1 MRVQLS
7 STSPFIVCDKFVV
20 HGLFRHMKSFHLT
33 TESLLQD
40 LLVEQKTEASVEEHS
55 SLESFR
61 KALEDLK
68 ADIASG
74 KVPYSSVSSFL
85 DESDPR
91 IVLRKA
97 NAKFAASKRSPE
109 ARSASAQKGLE
120 TRKSNKASA
129 DRAAA
134 SMQAS
139 DAKEAE
145 NSSKREAEGFLPQK
159 LDDYNGTPNPAY
171 YSKDYTDWR
180 SGISWYKLKPQHART
195 PILKGLSKEEAKEF
209 LYPTPKHS
217 KYGR

>member
-1 MRVQLS
+1 MNNL
-7 STSPFIVCDKFVV
+7 
-20 HGLFRHMKSFHLT
+20 HLT
-33 TESLLQD
+33 TESLLKD
-40 LLVEQKTEASVEEHS
+40 LLVEQKTEEAVEEYS

-61 KALEDLK
+61 KALEELK

-109 ARSASAQKGLE
+109 SRAASAQKGLE
-120 TRKSNKASA
+120 TRKTNQ
-129 DRAAA
+129 AAA
-134 SMQAS
+134 AAFRDKFEDSS
-139 DAKEAE
+139 KREAE
-145 NSSKREAEGFLPQK
+145 KIAQREAEGFLPRK

-171 YSKDYTDWR
+171 YSKDYTDHR
-180 SGISWYKLKPQHART
+180 SGHTWYKLKPEHAHT

-209 LYPTPKHS
+209 LYPKPKRS